1 MTRRKKTSESSFRS
15 EISNARQMKRRKP
28 IGLNFMKKIEP
39 LTDNQKKLFE
49 AYSKGQNIIAYGS
62 AGTGKSFIVLYNA
75 LREVLDEITPYD
87 KIYLVRSAVAVR
99 ELGFL
104 PGLLEDKI
112 GNFELP
118 YINMVKYMFSM
129 SSDADLEMLYKNLKN
144 QGTIDFC
151 STSFIRGRTIDN
163 SIIIVDE
170 FSNLNGHEL
179 DSIITR
185 VGENTKIMF
194 CGDATQ
200 SDLVK
205 MSDRNGIHSFMKIL
219 KNMPSFD
226 IIEFGPEDVC
236 RSGLVKE
243 YLLTKYELDITL

>member
-1 MTRRKKTSESSFRS
+1 MAK
-15 EISNARQMKRRKP
+15 KRREYLSDKNKMYYPQFKHKKP
-28 IGLNFMKKIEP
+28 IGLDFMKKIEP
-39 LTDNQKKLFE
+39 LTENQRKLFDN
-49 AYSKGQNIIAYGS
+49 YSRGQNIVAYGS

-75 LREVLDEITPYD
+75 LREVLNEITPYD
-87 KIYLVRSAVAVR
+87 KIYLVRSAVSVR
-99 ELGFL
+99 EIGYL
-104 PGLLEDKI
+104 PGSLADKI

-118 YINMVKYMFSM
+118 YINMVKYMFSL
-129 SSDADLEMLYKNLKN
+129 SSDADLEMLYMNLKN

-185 VGENTKIMF
+185 VGTDCKIMF

-205 MSDRNGIHSFMKIL
+205 MSEKNGIHSFMEIL

-243 YLLTKYELDITL
+243 YLLTKYELGITL

>member
-1 MTRRKKTSESSFRS
+1 MAK
-15 EISNARQMKRRKP
+15 KRREYSSDKNKMHYHQFKHKKP
-28 IGLNFMKKIEP
+28 IGLDFMKKIEP
-39 LTDNQKKLFE
+39 LTENQKKLFDT
-49 AYSKGQNIIAYGS
+49 YSRGQNVVAYGS

-75 LREVLDEITPYD
+75 LREVLNEITPYD
-87 KIYLVRSAVAVR
+87 KIYLVRSAVSVR
-99 ELGFL
+99 EIGYL
-104 PGLLEDKI
+104 PGNLSDKI

-118 YINMVKYMFSM
+118 YINMVKYMFSL
-129 SSDADLEMLYKNLKN
+129 SSDADLEMLYMNLKS

-151 STSFIRGRTIDN
+151 STSFIRGNTIDN

-185 VGENTKIMF
+185 VGADCKIMF

-205 MSDRNGIHSFMKIL
+205 LSERNGIHSFMEIL
-219 KNMPSFD
+219 KNMPSFN

-243 YLLTKYELDITL
+243 YLLTKYELGITL